1 MKKLLMEQFY
11 TCIEKDLLNLQFDFL
26 SKEDINDYLDVR
38 DESTEFGNEWT
49 EQYNQIIS
57 RKDEV
62 ENEDLICKICKN
74 IFIKVFQW
82 SGSDDLAAY
91 ISDDFELIFM
101 AFDIGYN
108 NSWLNGLLRMYLDER
123 FPNDFDEVEKEG
135 TEECC
140 IEEQLKEYLALKS

>member
-1 MKKLLMEQFY
+1 MKKLLMEQFN
-11 TCIEKDLLNLQFDFL
+11 TCIEKNLLDLQFDFL
-26 SKEDINDYLDVR
+26 NEEDINDYLDVR
-38 DESTEFGNEWT
+38 DESTEFGNEWA

-57 RKDEV
+57 QKEEV
-62 ENEDLICKICKN
+62 ENAILINKICKN

-82 SGSDDLAAY
+82 SGSDDLAAC

-123 FPNDFDEVEKEG
+123 FPNDFDEVKEEG
-135 TEECC
+135 TEEGC
-140 IEEQLKEYLALKS
+140 IEKQLKEYLSSKL